1 MEDLERGDGIGDE
14 PFPAWLRPP
23 HRGFTADDLFR
34 LTELPSHTQLIDGS
48 LVFPARQTPYHSLT
62 NALLADGLRRSC
74 PPNLR
79 VRREV
84 VVLLGPGQAPE
95 PDVLVIRAEAVRGL
109 DTDRYAARDVVL
121 VVETVAPDSAVRD
134 RERKPQ
140 LYARAGIPHF
150 WLVEEGARHRPVVH
164 VHLLD
169 PATGAYTLTG
179 VHEDRLTLTVPYGID
194 IDLNGTDR
202 M

>member
-1 MEDLERGDGIGDE
+1 MDDE
-14 PFPAWLRPP
+14 PFPEWLRPP
-23 HRGFTADDLFR
+23 HRGFTIDDLCH
-34 LTELPSHTQLIDGS
+34 LTELPSHTELIDGG
-48 LVFPARQTPYHSLT
+48 LVFRARQSVHHALATS
-62 NALLADGLRRSC
+62 LLADGLKRSC
-74 PPNLR
+74 PPHLR
-79 VRREV
+79 VRRETLV
-84 VVLLGPGQAPE
+84 ALGPGQAPE

-109 DTDRYAARDVVL
+109 DTDRYAARDAVL
-121 VVETVAPDSAVRD
+121 VVETVAPDSAIRD

-150 WLVEEGARHRPVVH
+150 WLVEEGVRHRPVVH

-169 PATGAYTLTG
+169 PTTGRYALTG

-194 IDLNGTDR
+194 IDLTAIDR